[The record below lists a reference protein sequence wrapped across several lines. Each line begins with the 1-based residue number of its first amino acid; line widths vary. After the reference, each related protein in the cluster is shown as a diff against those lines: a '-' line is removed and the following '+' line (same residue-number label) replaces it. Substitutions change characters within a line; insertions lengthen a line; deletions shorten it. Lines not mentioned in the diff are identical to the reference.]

1 MISTVVGGYMFLS
14 FLFVIGLAL
23 GSFLNVVVLRLNT
36 GENLRGRS
44 RCFSCLRKLE
54 WRDLVPVAS
63 YLAIRGRCRTCGSG
77 ISAQYPIV
85 ELVAAA
91 LTTGAAYM
99 MFGVSV
105 PQDPVRILQYILVV
119 KFLLILLAAS
129 VYDLRHKIIP
139 DQLSFLLFITAAVL
153 EAVVAWQ
160 QRPFYV
166 DEGFLLYDIVAGIGA
181 FAFFAGIW
189 LISKGAWM
197 GFGDAKIALPIG
209 LFLGFPNIMY
219 ALLAA
224 FWSGAIIGIALLASK
239 RMSRKSEIP
248 FAPFLALG
256 TYIVFF
262 LMNFGATE
270 WLTNMFIQG
279 M

>member
-1 MISTVVGGYMFLS
+1 MFLL
-14 FLFVIGLAL
+14 FLFIIGLAL
-23 GSFLNVVVLRLNT
+23 GSFLNVVILRLNT

-54 WRDLVPVAS
+54 WHDMVPVAS

-77 ISAQYPIV
+77 ISIQYPIV
-85 ELVAAA
+85 ELAAAA
-91 LTTGAAYM
+91 LTAGAAYM
-99 MFGVSV
+99 MFGFSL

-139 DQLSFLLFITAAVL
+139 DQLSFLLFVTAVAL

-160 QRPFYV
+160 QHPFYV
-166 DEGFLLYDIVAGIGA
+166 DEGFLFYDIVAGVGA
-181 FAFFAGIW
+181 FSFFAGIW
-189 LISKGAWM
+189 FISKGAWM
-197 GFGDAKIALPIG
+197 GFGDAKIAFPIG
-209 LFLGFPNIMY
+209 LFLGFPNIVY
-219 ALLAA
+219 ALLVA

-239 RMSRKSEIP
+239 RMGRKSEIP

-256 TYIVFF
+256 TYIIFF
-262 LMNFGATE
+262 CMNSGVME
-270 WLTNMFIQG
+270 WLTNMFVPVI
-279 M
+279 